1 MGMEGNQ
8 RTTPQCYPKLCT
20 LDQWYCDPFRIF
32 QTSVRYSKGRCSV
45 VTIND
50 LSESLC
56 SSTLNP
62 AFGIIHLPHLFLN
75 STHMPSKRKP
85 KRELPAFQPHPPKA
99 QPVSKPPIS
108 PTSNPISLHYQCTF
122 CTRIVIKA
130 HNRSDKIPAL
140 PTGQCLMKTGGTW
153 RHPVFGDMPHL
164 IEGGACKY
172 ERMDLREGVEMSMR
186 PALLSWGFG
195 GR

>member
-1 MGMEGNQ
+1 MASLRKRPHEGLMSGFANGLIAHCANCLMASYWLIP
-8 RTTPQCYPKLCT
+8 T
-20 LDQWYCDPFRIF
+20 
-32 QTSVRYSKGRCSV
+32 
-45 VTIND
+45 TIND
-50 LSESLC
+50 LFESHC

-62 AFGIIHLPHLFLN
+62 AFGITRFPHLFLN

-85 KRELPAFQPHPPKA
+85 KRELPAFQPHTPKA
-99 QPVSKPPIS
+99 QPVSKPPMS

-122 CTRIVIKA
+122 CNRIVIKA
-130 HNRSDKIPAL
+130 NNKSDKFPAP
-140 PTGQCLMKTGGTW
+140 PTGQCLIKAGGTW

-172 ERMDLREGVEMSMR
+172 ERMDLREGVGMSMR